1 MKTKLSALERFN
13 EGGITGVVY
22 AKKMTGK
29 LQAADPYSK
38 KDFIIKDQQVNVQLC
53 FRVKQNV
60 SSTKVSSSTIPYVSI
75 LVGWFGWLVI
85 QPTTGLSPVE

>member
-1 MKTKLSALERFN
+1 MKIKRSALERFN

-38 KDFIIKDQQVNVQLC
+38 KRLYIKRLASERTVM
-53 FRVKQNV
+53 F
-60 SSTKVSSSTIPYVSI
+60 
-75 LVGWFGWLVI
+75 
-85 QPTTGLSPVE
+85 